1 MYVPHV
7 HNIWIVVVHVSLVP
21 TGDLPLIMVVGR
33 HVQFL
38 SLSKDYAL
46 PKCLQGTKK
55 DVSTVPKKYGIP
67 ALFISD
73 KGKLPLF
80 KAGFIFMSFSHLTK
94 LNG

>member
-1 MYVPHV
+1 MHY
-7 HNIWIVVVHVSLVP
+7 IWIVVHVSLVP
-21 TGDLPLIMVVGR
+21 AGDLPHIMVVGQ

-55 DVSTVPKKYGIP
+55 DISMEPKKDGIP

-73 KGKLPLF
+73 KGKMTLF
-80 KAGFIFMSFSHLTK
+80 KAGFIFISFSHLTK
-94 LNG
+94 LNS

>member
-1 MYVPHV
+1 M
-7 HNIWIVVVHVSLVP
+7 SLVP
-21 TGDLPLIMVVGR
+21 AGDLPHIMVVGK

-38 SLSKDYAL
+38 SLSKNYAL
-46 PKCLQGTKK
+46 PKCLQGNKK
-55 DVSTVPKKYGIP
+55 GISDDPKNYGTP